1 MKSLLLPLT
10 HYFLYKKKIKI
21 TSRLTYSPSTSPPPP
36 LSLPSFFP
44 YRIKAKKIEI
54 QQTTP
59 EALGVDVTTR
69 VETVEVNEPPQR
81 AAGVKVK
88 EVADVVN
95 KMKAAGV
102 I

>member
-1 MKSLLLPLT
+1 M
-10 HYFLYKKKIKI
+10 
-21 TSRLTYSPSTSPPPP
+21 
-36 LSLPSFFP
+36 
-44 YRIKAKKIEI
+44 
-54 QQTTP
+54 
-59 EALGVDVTTR
+59 DVTTR